1 MPVGNGPAPTTIG
14 RPARLGSGVYV
25 AGSGA
30 VDNSPRRL
38 VRDGKRL
45 SRFMDSIYL
54 DRPCE
59 KLDIKKIQVL
69 NEARRPLL
77 ERDGV
82 GAVNRRVREALAAGV
97 HATGAKQVLEWG
109 CGYHPMRALL
119 DGVEYSGLDVDPRV
133 VSHNREIHGR
143 SNLYVADD
151 ELGDIADASQD
162 AIVSAFVFHFRLTRL
177 HIATMR
183 RVLRPGGV
191 VLANV
196 YRRSPTSRRELAL
209 QFRRAGFAVHRRED
223 AEALCV
229 DHEIWCMS
237 VADRPDSGLPDAALQ
252 SVAARLAAGQ
262 DRSPS
267 STRHVDR

>member
-1 MPVGNGPAPTTIG
+1 MPVANGPAPTTLG
-14 RPARLGSGVYV
+14 RPASPGSGVYV

-30 VDNSPRRL
+30 GHNSPRRL

-59 KLDIKKIQVL
+59 KLDVKKIQVL

-82 GAVNRRVREALAAGV
+82 GAVNTRVREALAAGV
-97 HATGAKQVLEWG
+97 RATGAQRVLEWG

-119 DGVEYSGLDVDPRV
+119 GGVEYSALDVDPRV
-133 VSHNREIHGR
+133 VNHNREVYGPSR
-143 SNLYVADD
+143 LYVADD
-151 ELGDIADASQD
+151 DLGDIADASQD

-196 YRRSPTSRRELAL
+196 YRRSPTSRRELVR
-209 QFRRAGFAVHRRED
+209 QFERAGFTVHQRKD

-237 VADRPDSGLPDAALQ
+237 VADRPDPGLPGIVLDR
-252 SVAARLAAGQ
+252 VAASLAA
-262 DRSPS
+262 DA
-267 STRHVDR
+267 